1 MSTCYLGIDLHKRR
15 SYVVLMDSTG
25 KMRDEGGIT
34 DDAMGEYLK
43 KGVPFDT
50 TAVTNRAE
58 LGEAERFSSADRAA
72 RWAGLTPK
80 VHVSDE
86 TVQHGPI
93 SRQGSPYLRE
103 AMVGAALRAIRYSP
117 RLRSFYQRISKRR
130 GSGMARV
137 ALGRK
142 MLIIAWTM
150 LMRGEPYRE
159 DYR

>member
-1 MSTCYLGIDLHKRR
+1 
-15 SYVVLMDSTG
+15 
-25 KMRDEGGIT
+25 
-34 DDAMGEYLK
+34 MG
-43 KGVPFDT
+43 PFVQLD
-50 TAVTNRAE
+50 
-58 LGEAERFSSADRAA
+58 
-72 RWAGLTPK
+72 WAGLTPK

-86 TVQHGPI
+86 TVRHGPI

-117 RLRSFYQRISKRR
+117 RLRSIYQRIAKHR